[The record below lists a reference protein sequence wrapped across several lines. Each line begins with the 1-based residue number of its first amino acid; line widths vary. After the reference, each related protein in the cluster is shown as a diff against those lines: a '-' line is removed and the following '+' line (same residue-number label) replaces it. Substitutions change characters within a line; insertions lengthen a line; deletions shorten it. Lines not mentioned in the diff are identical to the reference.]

1 MGQNYRS
8 KIISILSLFT
18 ILIIFWFV
26 FAPVQIG
33 GPVGYV
39 IINGNSMEPEFQ
51 LGDLIITRAQT
62 GFEPDDRVVY
72 KHPQVGFVFHRIID
86 QEGDIF
92 VLKGDNNNWTDSYQ
106 PTKEEIIGR
115 YWFVIRGGGN
125 VITKLREPVYFTSF
139 ALIIGLLLAS
149 IFLIQRN
156 QTKRKKIRKK
166 RIMAEK
172 ENPGSTGD
180 NRQDLLLIFGILI
193 LAALL
198 LGGVAFTRPILKT
211 VTDNYSFEHRGELNY
226 SAIDAS
232 DIYDTGEIQ
241 AGDPVYLQ
249 LTCVVD
255 MEYDYQFSS
264 PRMVDAD
271 QAGYQGHYQITAQI
285 SDADGWNRSLSL
297 VERKAFSGTGF
308 STNMELNI
316 CQIQQIIAEKEE
328 KTGTKNRWY
337 DLTIL
342 PTIELLGNLEDKPLA
357 DVFEPIIAFQI
368 DSSMMRLPGGAEALV
383 MVEQGLLENSIEVPN
398 TLSIFGL
405 EYTVI
410 SARWLAGLILLL
422 SLLISYWPIRSL
434 FRDWKESD
442 VSRIQVQYHPMLVDI
457 KVGSLDDQRSQIVE
471 VSSFRDLS
479 KMAERYGAMILHE
492 AKRNFHR
499 YSVQDEQT
507 IYQYTLDAIAEQTY
521 FPDLKVFKESLIRA
535 QKEDELELYYQPIV
549 LLEDRSVVGIEA
561 FIRWNHPQFGL
572 IYPAEF
578 ISLAEENG
586 LVPQIDSWV
595 INKGCQ
601 QLKAWREFGLPLV
614 PLSINISP
622 TTLLNP
628 NIVKEIRSFFR
639 ENKFDPRF
647 LQLEINRSNQVFQ
660 DPSIKD
666 RLQELQDLGIRLAI
680 DNFATDAANQI
691 NQVSSMPVQSIKI
704 DRSIMQ
710 GILKDPGN
718 LRLLKAVVEMAKGLR
733 IEVVAQGVESQEQIE
748 VLEEQ
753 DVKIAQGFFLGE
765 PVQAKDMAW
774 LLGKKNI
781 LEQEQPE

>member
-1 MGQNYRS
+1 MGRNYSS
-8 KIISILSLFT
+8 KFISILSLFT

-72 KHPQVGFVFHRIID
+72 EHPQVGFVFHRIID

-92 VLKGDNNNWTDSYQ
+92 ILKGDNNDWTDSYQ
-106 PTKEEIIGR
+106 PVQEEIIGR

-125 VITKLREPVYFTSF
+125 VITKLREPAYFVSF

-149 IFLIQRN
+149 IFFFQRN
-156 QTKRKKIRKK
+156 QIKRKKFRKK

-211 VTDNYSFEHRGELNY
+211 VSDNYSFEHHGEFNY
-226 SAIDAS
+226 SAIDES

-241 AGDPVYLQ
+241 AGDPVYLK

-264 PRMVDAD
+264 PRMDDAD
-271 QAGYQGHYQITAQI
+271 QSGYQGYYQFTAQV
-285 SDADGWNRSLSL
+285 SDPDGWNRSLPL
-297 VERKAFSGTGF
+297 VDRKAFSGTEF
-308 STNMELNI
+308 STTMRLDI
-316 CQIQQIIAEKEE
+316 CHVQQIIAEKEE

-337 DLTIL
+337 DLSIL
-342 PTIELLGNLEDKPLA
+342 PEIELLGNLGDKPLA
-357 DVFEPIIAFQI
+357 DEFVPRIAFQI
-368 DSSMMRLPGGAEALV
+368 DSSMMRLPGGADDLV
-383 MVEQGLLENSIEVPN
+383 MIDQGTVENSIEVPN

-405 EYTVI
+405 EYTVL

-422 SLLISYWPIRSL
+422 SMLISFWPIRSL
-434 FRDWKESD
+434 VRDLRESD
-442 VSRIQVQYHPMLVDI
+442 VSRIQVQYHPMLMDI
-457 KVGSLDDQRSQIVE
+457 KVGSLDDQGSQIVE

-492 AKRNFHR
+492 AKKNFHR

-507 IYQYTLDAIAEQTY
+507 IYQYTLDAIAKQPY

-535 QKEDELELYYQPIV
+535 QKENELELYYQPVV

-561 FIRWNHPQFGL
+561 FIRWNHPRFGL
-572 IYPAEF
+572 LYPAEF

-595 INKGCQ
+595 INNSCQ
-601 QLKAWREFGLPLV
+601 QLKDWREFGLPLV

-639 ENKFDPRF
+639 ENKCDPRF

-660 DPSIKD
+660 DQSIKD
-666 RLQELQDLGIRLAI
+666 RLKELQDIGIRLAI
-680 DNFATDAANQI
+680 DNFATDEANQI
-691 NQVSSMPVQSIKI
+691 NQVSLLPVQRIKT

-710 GILKDPGN
+710 GILKDRDN
-718 LRLLKAVVEMAKGLR
+718 IRLLKAVVDMANGLG
-733 IEVVAQGVESQEQIE
+733 IEVVAQGVESLEQIE
-748 VLEEQ
+748 VLKEMG
-753 DVKIAQGFFLGE
+753 VNIAQGFFLGE

>member
-1 MGQNYRS
+1 MVQNYRS
-8 KIISILSLFT
+8 KYISIFSLAAV
-18 ILIIFWFV
+18 LIIFWFI

-33 GPVGYV
+33 GQVGYV

-51 LGDLIITRAQT
+51 LGDLIITRAQNA
-62 GFEPDDRVVY
+62 FELNDRVVY
-72 KHPQVGFVFHRIID
+72 EHPQVGFVFHRIVG
-86 QEGDIF
+86 QEGETF
-92 VLKGDNNNWTDSYQ
+92 TLKGDNNNWMDSYHPLQ
-106 PTKEEIIGR
+106 EEIIGR
-115 YWFVIRGGGN
+115 YWFAISGGGN
-125 VITKLREPVYFTSF
+125 VITKLREPANFTSF

-149 IFLIQRN
+149 IFFIQKN

-172 ENPGSTGD
+172 ENPGSSSD

-211 VTDNYSFEHRGELNY
+211 VADNYSFEHHGEFNY
-226 SAIDAS
+226 SAIDES

-255 MEYDYQFSS
+255 MEYFYQFSS
-264 PRMVDAD
+264 PRMVEAD
-271 QAGYQGHYQITAQI
+271 QPGYQGYYQFIAQV
-285 SDADGWNRSLSL
+285 SDADGWNRSLPL
-297 VERKAFSGTGF
+297 VNRQAFSGTEF
-308 STNMELNI
+308 SANMRLDI
-316 CQIQQIIAEKEE
+316 CHVQQIIAEKEE

-337 DLTIL
+337 DLTFL
-342 PTIELLGNLEDKPLA
+342 PEIELLGNLGDKPLA
-357 DVFEPIIAFQI
+357 DEFEPRIAFQI
-368 DSSMMRLPGGAEALV
+368 DSSMMRLPGGVESLV
-383 MVEQGLLENSIEVPN
+383 MIEQGMVENSIEVPN

-405 EYTVI
+405 EYTVL

-422 SLLISYWPIRSL
+422 SMLISFWPIRSL

-442 VSRIQVQYHPMLVDI
+442 VSRIQVQYHPMLMDI
-457 KVGSLDDQRSQIVE
+457 KVGSLDDQGSQIVE

-507 IYQYTLDAIAEQTY
+507 IYQYTLDAIAKQPY

-535 QKEDELELYYQPIV
+535 QKEDELELYYQPVV

-561 FIRWNHPQFGL
+561 FIRWNHPRFGL
-572 IYPAEF
+572 LYPAEF

-601 QLKAWREFGLPLV
+601 QLKDWREFGLPLV

-628 NIVKEIRSFFR
+628 NIVIEIRSFFK
-639 ENKFDPRF
+639 ENKCDPRF

-660 DPSIKD
+660 DQSIKD
-666 RLQELQDLGIRLAI
+666 RLKELQDIGIRLAI

-691 NQVSSMPVQSIKI
+691 NQVSLLPVQSIKI

-710 GILKDPGN
+710 GIHKDRGN
-718 LRLLKAVVEMAKGLR
+718 LRLLKAVVEMAKGLG

-748 VLEEQ
+748 VLEEMG
-753 DVKIAQGFFLGE
+753 VNIAQGFLLGD

-774 LLGKKNI
+774 LLGKKSI
-781 LEQEQPE
+781 IDPEQSE

>member
-1 MGQNYRS
+1 M
-8 KIISILSLFT
+8 
-18 ILIIFWFV
+18 
-26 FAPVQIG
+26 
-33 GPVGYV
+33 
-39 IINGNSMEPEFQ
+39 
-51 LGDLIITRAQT
+51 
-62 GFEPDDRVVY
+62 
-72 KHPQVGFVFHRIID
+72 
-86 QEGDIF
+86 
-92 VLKGDNNNWTDSYQ
+92 
-106 PTKEEIIGR
+106 
-115 YWFVIRGGGN
+115 
-125 VITKLREPVYFTSF
+125 ITKLREPANFTSF

-149 IFLIQRN
+149 IFFIQKN

-172 ENPGSTGD
+172 ENPGSTSD

-211 VTDNYSFEHRGELNY
+211 VADNYSFEHHGEFNY
-226 SAIDAS
+226 SAIDES

-255 MEYDYQFSS
+255 MEYFYQLSS
-264 PRMVDAD
+264 PRMVEAD
-271 QAGYQGHYQITAQI
+271 QPGYQGYYQFIAQV
-285 SDADGWNRSLSL
+285 SDADGWNRSLPL
-297 VERKAFSGTGF
+297 VNRQAFSGTEF
-308 STNMELNI
+308 SANMRLDI
-316 CQIQQIIAEKEE
+316 CHVQQIIAEKEE

-337 DLTIL
+337 DLTFL
-342 PTIELLGNLEDKPLA
+342 PEIELLGNLGDKPLA
-357 DVFEPIIAFQI
+357 DEFEPRIAFQI
-368 DSSMMRLPGGAEALV
+368 DSSMMRLPGGVESLV
-383 MVEQGLLENSIEVPN
+383 MIEQGMVENSIEVPN

-405 EYTVI
+405 EYTVL

-422 SLLISYWPIRSL
+422 SMLISFWPIRSL

-442 VSRIQVQYHPMLVDI
+442 VSRIQVQYHPMLMDI
-457 KVGSLDDQRSQIVE
+457 KVGSLDDQGSQIVE

-507 IYQYTLDAIAEQTY
+507 IYQYTLDAIAKQPY

-535 QKEDELELYYQPIV
+535 QKEDELELYYQPVV

-561 FIRWNHPQFGL
+561 FIRWNHPRFGL
-572 IYPAEF
+572 LYPAEF

-601 QLKAWREFGLPLV
+601 QLKDWREFGLPLV

-628 NIVKEIRSFFR
+628 NIVIEIRSFFK
-639 ENKFDPRF
+639 ENKCDPRF

-660 DPSIKD
+660 DQSIKD
-666 RLQELQDLGIRLAI
+666 RLKELQDIGIRLAI

-691 NQVSSMPVQSIKI
+691 NQVSLLPVQSIKI

-710 GILKDPGN
+710 GIHKDRGN
-718 LRLLKAVVEMAKGLR
+718 LRLLKAVVEMAKGLG

-748 VLEEQ
+748 VLEEMG
-753 DVKIAQGFFLGE
+753 VNIAQGFLLGD

-774 LLGKKNI
+774 LLGKKSI
-781 LEQEQPE
+781 IDPEQSE